1 MFKKTGRKPPVS
13 RNAYMAL
20 ALAGNMI
27 TLEEKQAIEKGEMRL
42 DSSHIYR
49 RKADGVFTS
58 FDRIYHNRADEVLIK
73 KLLGEDPNA

>member
-1 MFKKTGRKPPVS
+1 MFKKTGRNPPAKRDAFMS
-13 RNAYMAL
+13 L

-42 DSSHIYR
+42 DASHIYR
-49 RKADGVFTS
+49 KKADGVFAS